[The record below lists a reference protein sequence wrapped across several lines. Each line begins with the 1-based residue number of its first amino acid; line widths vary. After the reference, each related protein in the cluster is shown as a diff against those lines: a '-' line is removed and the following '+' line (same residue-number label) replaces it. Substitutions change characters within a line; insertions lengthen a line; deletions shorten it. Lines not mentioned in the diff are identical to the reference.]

1 MPDQEESKGTSRY
14 HSPLRER
21 QAAAT
26 RRYVLD
32 AALTL
37 FGANGWT
44 TTTLAAIADEAG
56 VSVDTIYS
64 TFGTKSALLMEV
76 VEIALV
82 GDDEEAAMADRPDF
96 ALLGVGGP
104 DERLRAGVR
113 YTMTVYERSMPIL
126 RTLREA
132 AASDDAARARDERLD
147 RDRHDLIAA
156 GMTLILGHEPSDE
169 VTDAIWSLVSPE
181 VFVYLREKRRWSWT
195 RVEDWFVDLAAAAI
209 DRADRPDTP

>member
-1 MPDQEESKGTSRY
+1 LPEQQGPERPSRY

-26 RRYVLD
+26 RRCILD
-32 AALTL
+32 AALVM
-37 FGANGWT
+37 FGASGWAA
-44 TTTLAAIADEAG
+44 TTLAAIAGEAG

-113 YTMTVYERSMPIL
+113 YTMAVYERSLPIL

-132 AASDDAARARDERLD
+132 AASDDVARARDERLE
-147 RDRHDLIAA
+147 RDRHELIAA

-169 VTDAIWSLVSPE
+169 VTDAVWALVSPE
-181 VFVYLREKRRWSWT
+181 VFVYLSEKRHWSHA
-195 RVEDWFVDLAAAAI
+195 RVEDWFVDLSRAAI
-209 DRADRPDTP
+209 DRA

>member
-1 MPDQEESKGTSRY
+1 MAGRNASKGTSRY

-26 RRYVLD
+26 RAAVLD
-32 AALTL
+32 AALAL
-37 FGANGWT
+37 FGANGWAA
-44 TTTLAAIADEAG
+44 TTLTAVADKAG

-96 ALLGVGGP
+96 ALLGVGGR

-113 YTMTVYERSMPIL
+113 YTMAVYERSLPIL
-126 RTLREA
+126 EAVREA
-132 AASDDAARARDERLD
+132 AASDDAARARNQRLD
-147 RDRHDLIAA
+147 RDRRELIAA
-156 GMTLILGHEPSDE
+156 GMALILGREPPDE
-169 VTDAIWSLVSPE
+169 VIDGIWALISPE
-181 VFVYLREKRRWSWT
+181 VFVYLREKRGWSPD
-195 RVEDWFVDLAAAAI
+195 RVEDWFVDLALAAI
-209 DRADRPDTP
+209 NRA